1 MFWNSSPRFSFCLP
15 AGFPAAW
22 ALGSRAKKV
31 RNTGIRVS
39 RPAIQKVEATP
50 TVGSRKEMRKLPI
63 IKRKEP
69 TLRSRP

>member
-1 MFWNSSPRFSFCLP
+1 M
-15 AGFPAAW
+15 
-22 ALGSRAKKV
+22 GSRAKKV